1 MKKTLLVL
9 LSVAGAVGLASVQ
22 AQLINVD
29 FNGNSVGSQ
38 TQWGSGWGGG
48 FGPTQ
53 SGAALIGG
61 PSDSWNGITDAAMGF
76 TDNTTGVT
84 GPINSGPLALNYAN
98 GSASGVTMVVNAGG
112 SYDANE
118 PGWNNHSPF
127 TTAASPYSNLMED
140 EIFSTPLAT
149 LTLSGLAPLQSYAL
163 VIYSAGDQNL
173 QINGDPTVYTSKVG
187 TFTVNGVT
195 QTTTWY
201 GTQNTLIA
209 GQTYVQF
216 AATSDANGNLVINYG
231 GTPINQAAGINPE
244 TDFSGFQLV
253 PEPSTLALLAS
264 GAVLLLGYQ
273 RRKALRA

>member
-1 MKKTLLVL
+1 
-9 LSVAGAVGLASVQ
+9 
-22 AQLINVD
+22 
-29 FNGNSVGSQ
+29 
-38 TQWGSGWGGG
+38 
-48 FGPTQ
+48 
-53 SGAALIGG
+53 
-61 PSDSWNGITDAAMGF
+61 
-76 TDNTTGVT
+76 
-84 GPINSGPLALNYAN
+84 
-98 GSASGVTMVVNAGG
+98 MVVNAGG

-127 TTAASPYSNLMED
+127 TTAGSPYSNLMED
-140 EIFSTPLAT
+140 EVFSTPVAT

>member
-1 MKKTLLVL
+1 
-9 LSVAGAVGLASVQ
+9 
-22 AQLINVD
+22 
-29 FNGNSVGSQ
+29 
-38 TQWGSGWGGG
+38 
-48 FGPTQ
+48 
-53 SGAALIGG
+53 
-61 PSDSWNGITDAAMGF
+61 
-76 TDNTTGVT
+76 
-84 GPINSGPLALNYAN
+84 
-98 GSASGVTMVVNAGG
+98 MVVNAGG

-127 TTAASPYSNLMED
+127 TTAASPYSNLMQD

-149 LTLSGLAPLQSYAL
+149 LTLSGLAASQSYQL

-173 QINGDPTVYTSKVG
+173 SINGDPTVYTSKVG

-244 TDFSGFQLV
+244 TDVTGFQLEV
-253 PEPSTLALLAS
+253 PEPGTLALVSA
-264 GAVLLLGYQ
+264 GAALLLGYQ